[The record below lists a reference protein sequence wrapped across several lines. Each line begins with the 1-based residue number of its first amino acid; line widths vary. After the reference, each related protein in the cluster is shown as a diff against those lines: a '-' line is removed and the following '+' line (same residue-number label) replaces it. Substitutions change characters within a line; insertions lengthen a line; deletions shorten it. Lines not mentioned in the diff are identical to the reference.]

1 MGSQEE
7 SENMTFFTPHT
18 AHPYH
23 YFGDCPEIL
32 QTNNKN
38 TVKVLAHLVII
49 TLLWGILGVGS
60 RGVLKVL
67 PKSIYLAYA
76 IEISLRMT

>member
-1 MGSQEE
+1 MHLRYQ
-7 SENMTFFTPHT
+7 FCR
-18 AHPYH
+18 
-23 YFGDCPEIL
+23 FGMDHVQKSYKLTI
-32 QTNNKN
+32 KN